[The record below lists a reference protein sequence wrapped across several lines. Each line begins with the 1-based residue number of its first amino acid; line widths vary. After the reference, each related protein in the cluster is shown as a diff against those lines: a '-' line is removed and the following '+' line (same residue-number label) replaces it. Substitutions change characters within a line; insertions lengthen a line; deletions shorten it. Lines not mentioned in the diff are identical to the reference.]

1 MIRKDTP
8 LHIPPNMT
16 IGLGPCLST
25 IFPATAA
32 VSHGITFSGIKAQP
46 ILSGDQLH
54 TSRI

>member
-1 MIRKDTP
+1 
-8 LHIPPNMT
+8 MT

-32 VSHGITFSGIKAQP
+32 VSNGTTFSGIRAKP